1 MKKTYFIAGITGA
14 VFATAA
20 IIRKLSEIKKTAF
33 RNGYKTG
40 VDDTILFAEKTMCDF
55 SDEMKKLTKPV
66 IEENLELREKYM
78 KLISDYES
86 LIEEYDSLASDFDDD
101 DED

>member
-1 MKKTYFIAGITGA
+1 
-14 VFATAA
+14 
-20 IIRKLSEIKKTAF
+20 
-33 RNGYKTG
+33 
-40 VDDTILFAEKTMCDF
+40 MCDF
-55 SDEMKKLTKPV
+55 SDEMKKLTEPV